1 MMAAWGSA
9 RAGRERLAQHE
20 GGTWR
25 GAGEELMDDPH
36 IPIPDDLD
44 AVEDREK
51 EDALRQDARRKKLQV
66 ALPTGRDDVNAAK
79 GFTKHEQ
86 P

>member
-1 MMAAWGSA
+1 
-9 RAGRERLAQHE
+9 
-20 GGTWR
+20 
-25 GAGEELMDDPH
+25 MDDPH